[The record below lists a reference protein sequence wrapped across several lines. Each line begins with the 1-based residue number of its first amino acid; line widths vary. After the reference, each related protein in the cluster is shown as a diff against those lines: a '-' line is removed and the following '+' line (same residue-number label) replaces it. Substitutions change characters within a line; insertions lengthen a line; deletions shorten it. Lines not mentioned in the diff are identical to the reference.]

1 MRKPQPE
8 SPIGT
13 APPERPGDAASRA
26 APPADPR
33 LGLFDDADP
42 ATDPAAGSASPSHS
56 DTPVQPVAAPPS
68 PSRRRTVKRPDPPTR
83 TAMDS
88 ADPPNGT
95 IVDPADPS
103 SGASVDP
110 PSAPV
115 VDAID
120 PVSERIV
127 ASPSRPADPPPIEP
141 ILDPADPSIRTSA
154 DPVDSP
160 WGVILDPADPPSRT
174 IIDSADAPTGTIA
187 DSVDPPSGTAID
199 SAAAASGAIADS
211 GDPPVGAIDPPSR
224 SFDPSPPIDPSSRPI
239 VDAAFESPAPAV
251 DSAPSID
258 PHLPTDRHPQP
269 DPTAAPRPGDDAD
282 ARTPDFRESPRV
294 AYDPDATVLE
304 PHTIVVRTT
313 SRARESTAEAPQPA
327 ASAPPPPPPP
337 PAPPI
342 VAARP
347 VFTFDP
353 LRPYRGVVRRFFI
366 VYRHVLGLLAG
377 AAVAY
382 VRNLPPE
389 QRRGLHS
396 WFPRLAAS
404 VFWPFLNREIRRLP
418 FAQQLRRRL
427 EILGPTYIK
436 LGQIMA
442 IREDL
447 LPRNITSELQNLFD
461 RLPAVPFPQV
471 RERIENSLRAPLETL
486 FRRVEEQPLGSAS
499 IAQAHLAETLEGEKV
514 VVKVIKPG
522 VRGMIESDLTLLRMV
537 GGFLQWV
544 LPRYQPRQIIQ
555 EFSAYT
561 RKEVDYTFEA
571 DNAET
576 FAANFRD
583 MPDVV
588 FPRIYRSL
596 SSTEVLTMEFI
607 RGFKPGSEPT
617 ADLTPDERAQ
627 VVDLGAASIIRMLYR
642 DGFFHADLHAGNLMI
657 LPGKRVRMAFIDL
670 GMVGRF
676 EDRTRR
682 QMLYY
687 FHALVTGDIDGATR
701 YLVDMARFG
710 KGGDPNGFRRA
721 VADLSR
727 RFVGHASRGDISIAQ
742 LILASVGMGGRY
754 RVFFPVEMTLM
765 VKALVTFE
773 GVGRMLD
780 PRLDVASVSQKHV
793 SKIFQQQFDPRTVLR
808 QLLRGSPELVDM
820 AVRLPQLLAAG
831 FRVADEHLNNP
842 TPSNPLAGVRGSI
855 LSAACIMGGVI
866 AVIQGS
872 SPLLWG
878 GMFILAV
885 LLAVFGK

>member
-1 MRKPQPE
+1 MRKPRPE

-13 APPERPGDAASRA
+13 APPERPGD
-26 APPADPR
+26 PPSPLDDPR
-33 LGLFDDADP
+33 LELFDDAAP
-42 ATDPAAGSASPSHS
+42 PVHPTGGAASPSLH
-56 DTPVQPVAAPPS
+56 
-68 PSRRRTVKRPDPPTR
+68 
-83 TAMDS
+83 
-88 ADPPNGT
+88 
-95 IVDPADPS
+95 
-103 SGASVDP
+103 
-110 PSAPV
+110 
-115 VDAID
+115 
-120 PVSERIV
+120 
-127 ASPSRPADPPPIEP
+127 PADPPIDATVES
-141 ILDPADPSIRTSA
+141 ASQSAVGSI
-154 DPVDSP
+154 
-160 WGVILDPADPPSRT
+160 G
-174 IIDSADAPTGTIA
+174 
-187 DSVDPPSGTAID
+187 
-199 SAAAASGAIADS
+199 SAAE
-211 GDPPVGAIDPPSR
+211 PV
-224 SFDPSPPIDPSSRPI
+224 
-239 VDAAFESPAPAV
+239 VDTTFESPAPAI
-251 DSAPSID
+251 DPPASID
-258 PHLPTDRHPQP
+258 PHRPVEPPASADPHRAIDPPASIDPHPPIVDAAASIDSHPPIDPVIEQP
-269 DPTAAPRPGDDAD
+269 RAGDDAD
-282 ARTPDFRESPRV
+282 ARTPDAETARP
-294 AYDPDATVLE
+294 APDPDATVLE
-304 PHTIVVRTT
+304 PHVIVARTRRRRKET
-313 SRARESTAEAPQPA
+313 TAESPPVREPA
-327 ASAPPPPPPP
+327 AAPHPPPMEEPAAAPHPPPPPPEPVAATQPPSAPPTP
-337 PAPPI
+337 PAPL
-342 VAARP
+342 VKASRP
-347 VFTFDP
+347 AFVFDP

-366 VYRHVLGLLAG
+366 VYRHVLGLLMG

-382 VRNLPPE
+382 VRGLPPE

-404 VFWPFLNREIRRLP
+404 LFRPFIDREIRGLP
-418 FAQQLRRRL
+418 FPQQLRRRL

-447 LPRNITSELQNLFD
+447 LPRSITSELQNLFD

-522 VRGMIESDLTLLRMV
+522 VRGMIESDLTLLRLV

-617 ADLTPDERAQ
+617 ADLTPDERER

-727 RFVGHASRGDISIAQ
+727 RFVSHASRGDISIAQ
-742 LILASVGMGGRY
+742 LILASVGLGGRY

-793 SKIFQQQFDPRTVLR
+793 SKIFQQQFDPRTIVR
-808 QLLRGSPELVDM
+808 ELLRGSPELVDM

-855 LSAACIMGGVI
+855 LSA
-866 AVIQGS
+866 
-872 SPLLWG
+872 
-878 GMFILAV
+878 
-885 LLAVFGK
+885 